1 LGDAKAIGRLLCVS
15 HVFANALPTADNGE
29 RVTAV
34 EFLGA
39 RKRYELAF
47 AELRLE
53 EPRRAEQGRLDTP
66 IALEQQGRAKRP
78 DALINADRR
87 ARLEREWALLE
98 HALGSL
104 FVMCEAG
111 WPTMQRPPGKTLW
124 SAEGFVYDQCT
135 LPYQGHSRTPPPD
148 DPDPRGNRTA
158 IVGPARLY
166 ASIGAACTRY
176 LTDVVNP
183 QLADL
188 LGAAL
193 LKELGRRWAHYRVL
207 AQSVGSMFNR
217 IDQYHTKRGKL
228 PAVNPRTARP
238 GATRSQKAPHP
249 GGKLALAEVAF
260 RDTVLLALGDQLEEL
275 RTATRQRNGPGGCS
289 WSSLD
294 DLFDVFDVA

>member
-1 LGDAKAIGRLLCVS
+1 LDDAKAIGRLLCVS

-29 RVTAV
+29 RVTAA
-34 EFLGA
+34 EFLGT

-53 EPRRAEQGRLDTP
+53 EPRRAEQVRLDKSEEE
-66 IALEQQGRAKRP
+66 AAKQDRGRITGPHRA

-87 ARLEREWALLE
+87 ARLEHGWALLE
-98 HALGSL
+98 PALGSL
-104 FVMCEAG
+104 FEMCEAG

-124 SAEGFVYDQCT
+124 PAEGFVWDQCVEKYKMGGT
-135 LPYQGHSRTPPPD
+135 
-148 DPDPRGNRTA
+148 
-158 IVGPARLY
+158 IIGPARLY
-166 ASIGAACTRY
+166 DSVGTACTSY

-183 QLADL
+183 QLAEL
-188 LGAAL
+188 RGAAL

-207 AQSVGSMFNR
+207 AQSVGSMFKR
-217 IDQYHTKRGKL
+217 IDQYYTAREKL
-228 PAVNPRTARP
+228 PAVNPRTAREGTFGVNYP

-275 RTATRQRNGPGGCS
+275 RTATHQRNGPGGCS